1 MSEQNHK
8 WGYWTKER
16 CSEEATKYDTRFAF
30 RNGSPGA
37 YSSAYTHGWISEICQ
52 HMRLLRTYYSMEEC
66 AEEASKYDTKT
77 EFLKK
82 APLHYSHAIRKGF
95 LNKICNH
102 MEKQGSPLKRAV
114 YVFEFADNYAYIGLT
129 SSLNRRKKEHLTNN
143 SSAVL
148 RHIQESKSSYVF
160 KCLTDYLSK
169 EEAAQKEIANY
180 FKQSTTD
187 FRNEYK
193 AAKNDKRN

>member
-16 CSEEATKYDTRFAF
+16 CSEEAAKYDTRFAF

-95 LNKICNH
+95 LNEICGH
-102 MEKQGSPLKRAV
+102 MKKQGNPQMRVV
-114 YVFEFADNYAYIGLT
+114 YAFEFEDNYAYIGLT
-129 SSLNRRKKEHLTNN
+129 SNPHRREKEHLVNS
-143 SSAVL
+143 SSAVC
-148 RHIQESKSSYVF
+148 RHIQSLSFPDFSRRFSFSLAKSIDTFWEVLLKGFTPS
-160 KCLTDYLSK
+160 
-169 EEAAQKEIANY
+169 
-180 FKQSTTD
+180 
-187 FRNEYK
+187 
-193 AAKNDKRN
+193 